1 MTRQEKRLHAMITSW
16 ALLGTAL
23 RTLNDALALDRL
35 FEYNEIN
42 ALQRSIADALMKA
55 QDLKDGLARATE
67 DVG

>member
-1 MTRQEKRLHAMITSW
+1 MTRQEKRLHTMITSW

-55 QDLKDGLARATE
+55 HEIKENLARASE

>member
-1 MTRQEKRLHAMITSW
+1 MTRQEKRLHTMITSW

-55 QDLKDGLARATE
+55 QDLKDGLARDADT
-67 DVG
+67 